1 METFQEQQYSKSAY
15 QKHLE
20 DEELGVSVY
29 AMYTFST
36 DSGYWIITYDTDE
49 IISFCF

>member
-1 METFQEQQYSKSAY
+1 METFQEEEYSKSAY

-29 AMYTFST
+29 HAFILSLKTRL
-36 DSGYWIITYDTDE
+36 ITPSNRT
-49 IISFCF
+49 ISHCF